1 MRIWLILLCLLAT
14 DVSAQEHPSTA
25 SEPQE
30 AGNEIVVVGR
40 ETSEKQ
46 VSDFVKGLTWA
57 PHARTIARFEGE
69 WVCPLA
75 FGLSVKYN
83 RLITERM
90 RKVARAAGVGLA
102 AEPCTPNALVIFA
115 DDKLATVRQLE
126 RERPQMFP
134 EDRVRLSEEPGP
146 AIAWRVLGK
155 IDLDGVRAHGIVART
170 TRPASRL
177 VELVRPIFDLSVV
190 VIERDAIEGFTTVQV
205 ADYAAM
211 RVLTTANPARA
222 QDSGAPTILS
232 IMTTPKDQPAPVTL
246 TTWDLSF
253 LRSLYALPVGQSAA
267 AQRGMI
273 GDSMRRDFGTVP
285 VRKP

>member
-1 MRIWLILLCLLAT
+1 
-14 DVSAQEHPSTA
+14 
-25 SEPQE
+25 
-30 AGNEIVVVGR
+30 
-40 ETSEKQ
+40 
-46 VSDFVKGLTWA
+46 
-57 PHARTIARFEGE
+57 
-69 WVCPLA
+69 
-75 FGLSVKYN
+75 
-83 RLITERM
+83 
-90 RKVARAAGVGLA
+90 
-102 AEPCTPNALVIFA
+102 
-115 DDKLATVRQLE
+115 
-126 RERPQMFP
+126 MFP
-134 EDRVRLSEEPGP
+134 EDRVRPSEEPGP